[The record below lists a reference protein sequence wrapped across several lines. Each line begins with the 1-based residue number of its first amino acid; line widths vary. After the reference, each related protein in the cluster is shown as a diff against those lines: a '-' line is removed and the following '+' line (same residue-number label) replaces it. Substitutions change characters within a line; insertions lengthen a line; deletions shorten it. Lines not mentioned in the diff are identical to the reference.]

1 MSATKVNV
9 GNNKKDCDV
18 HLCPGQNLYS
28 GINYFTDEFSKAD
41 SLEEDLFNLASGIY
55 ATDLA
60 VHRQD
65 REHYIRT
72 IDLNVEVVNLHAFA
86 RIKSLLESALFTV
99 SRDNWNINFVQ
110 KKGAAVT
117 NFDWQNNEGA
127 VLLFSG
133 GIDSMCAAAQFVS
146 EKRNLVL
153 VSHNS
158 HGNHVID
165 SCQRNVH
172 AALEKHFTQ
181 TIKHI
186 HIKVYGRKHG
196 SYKFPEPGDRENTQR
211 TRSFLF
217 LTLAAL
223 VTRRS
228 GFNKVLYM
236 AENGQFAIHLPLN
249 QARVGPFSTHTAD
262 PQFVSDAQ
270 EIFRTLLSNPAFEI
284 QNPFLY
290 KTKAEVFAV
299 LPAALQKE
307 VHHSAS
313 CWKISHV
320 PRNQHCGFCIPC
332 ISRRIAIEFNGI
344 NVNEYHFDI
353 FKADLNT
360 LRDDDDKKRN
370 LIDYL
375 EFVSKFKFVT
385 RANQND
391 LLNEFPELYNTAFN
405 KDKALNLYERVS
417 AQSFSVFKKYPQVL
431 KIIG

>member
-1 MSATKVNV
+1 MTAIKVNV
-9 GNNKKDCDV
+9 GNNKKGCEV
-18 HLCPGQNLYS
+18 HLCPGQNLFT
-28 GINYFTDEFSKAD
+28 GIRYFVDEFGNAN

-60 VHRQD
+60 VHRQE
-65 REHYIRT
+65 REHYIRS
-72 IDLNVEVVNLHAFA
+72 IDLNVEVVNLHAFE
-86 RIKSLLESALFTV
+86 RIKNLLEKALLTV

-110 KKGAAVT
+110 KKGTAVSD
-117 NFDWQNNEGA
+117 FDWQNKQGA

-158 HGNHVID
+158 HGNVVID
-165 SCQRNVH
+165 NCQRNIHSV
-172 AALEKHFTQ
+172 LEKHFKQ

-186 HIKVYGRKHG
+186 HIKVYGRKQG
-196 SYKFPEPGDRENTQR
+196 AYDFPEERENTQR

-223 VTRRS
+223 ITRRS
-228 GFNKVLYM
+228 GFSKVLYM

-249 QARVGPFSTHTAD
+249 QSRVGPFSTHTAD
-262 PQFVSDAQ
+262 PHFVSDAQ
-270 EIFRTLLSNPAFEI
+270 EIFRMLLTNPTFQI
-284 QNPFLY
+284 VNPFLY

-299 LPAALQKE
+299 LPKALQKE

-320 PRNQHCGFCIPC
+320 PGNKHCGFCVPC
-332 ISRRIAIEFNGI
+332 ISRRIAIEYNGI
-344 NVNEYHFDI
+344 SFSEYQHDI
-353 FKADLNT
+353 FNTDLNT
-360 LRDDDDKKRN
+360 LSDDDDKKRN

-375 EFVSKFKFVT
+375 EFVSKFKKVT
-385 RANQND
+385 KANRND
-391 LLNEFPELYNTAFN
+391 LLNEFPELYNPSFDT
-405 KDKALNLYERVS
+405 DSALNLFNRVS
-417 AQSFSVFKKYPQVL
+417 TQSFEVFKNYPQVL

>member
-1 MSATKVNV
+1 MSATKINI
-9 GNNKKDCDV
+9 GNNKNGCDM

-28 GINYFTDEFSKAD
+28 GIDYFINEFGAAN

-55 ATDLA
+55 ATDLV

-72 IDLNVEVVNLHAFA
+72 IDLNVEVVNLHAFE
-86 RIKSLLESALFTV
+86 RIKSLLESALLTV

-110 KKGAAVT
+110 KTGTAVT
-117 NFDWQNNEGA
+117 DCSWQNNEGA

-133 GIDSMCAAAQFVS
+133 GIDSMCAAAQFIG
-146 EKRNLVL
+146 ENRNLVL

-165 SCQRNVH
+165 NCQRNVH
-172 AALEKHFTQ
+172 DALQKHFKQ

-196 SYKFPEPGDRENTQR
+196 SYNFPEERENTQR

-228 GFNKVLYM
+228 GYNKVLYM

-262 PQFVSDAQ
+262 PQFVNDAQ
-270 EIFRTLLSNPAFEI
+270 EIFRTLLSNPFFEI

-299 LPAALQKE
+299 LPDDLQKE
-307 VHHSAS
+307 IHHSAT

-320 PRNQHCGFCIPC
+320 PGNQHCGFCIPC
-332 ISRRIAIEFNGI
+332 ISRRIAIEFNGVT
-344 NVNEYHFDI
+344 VNEYQHDI
-353 FKADLNT
+353 FETDPNT
-360 LRDDDDKKRN
+360 LKDDDDKKRN

-375 EFVSKFKFVT
+375 EFVSKFRKVT
-385 RANQND
+385 KANEND
-391 LLNEFPELYNTAFN
+391 LLNEFPELYNPAF
-405 KDKALNLYERVS
+405 DKAKALKLYERVS
-417 AQSFSVFKKYPQVL
+417 AQSFAVFKNYPQVL
-431 KIIG
+431 KIMG

>member
-1 MSATKVNV
+1 MSAIKVNV
-9 GNNKKDCDV
+9 GNNKNGCDI

-28 GINYFTDEFSKAD
+28 GIDYFSKEFGDAN
-41 SLEEDLFNLASGIY
+41 SLEKDLFNLASGIF
-55 ATDLA
+55 ATDLV

-72 IDLNVEVVNLHAFA
+72 IEVNVEVVNLHAFE
-86 RIKSLLESALFTV
+86 RIKSLLESALLTV
-99 SRDNWNINFVQ
+99 SRDNWKINFVQ
-110 KKGAAVT
+110 QKGTAVT
-117 NFDWQNNEGA
+117 DFVWQNNEGA

-133 GIDSMCAAAQFVS
+133 GIDSMCAAAQFIQ
-146 EKRNLVL
+146 ENKNLVL

-158 HGNHVID
+158 HGNQVID
-165 SCQRNVH
+165 TCQRNVH
-172 AALEKHFTQ
+172 DALQKHFKQ

-196 SYKFPEPGDRENTQR
+196 SYDFPEERENTQR

-270 EIFRTLLSNPAFEI
+270 EIFRTLLSNLIFEI

-299 LPAALQKE
+299 LPIALQKE
-307 VHHSAS
+307 VRHSAS

-320 PRNQHCGFCIPC
+320 PGNQHCGFCIPC

-344 NVNEYHFDI
+344 TINEYQHDI
-353 FKADLNT
+353 FNIDMNSLS
-360 LRDDDDKKRN
+360 DDDDKKRN

-375 EFVSKFKFVT
+375 EFVSKFKKVT
-385 RANQND
+385 RANEND
-391 LLNEFPELYNTAFN
+391 LLNEFPELYNPAFD
-405 KDKALNLYERVS
+405 KVKALELYERVS
-417 AQSFSVFKKYPQVL
+417 HQSFTVFKNYPLVS

>member
-1 MSATKVNV
+1 MAALKVNV
-9 GNNKKDCDV
+9 GINKKDCDV
-18 HLCPGQNLYS
+18 HLCPGKNLFT
-28 GINYFTDEFSKAD
+28 GIKYFTDEFGSPN
-41 SLEEDLFNLASGIY
+41 SLEEDLFNLAAGIY

-60 VHRQD
+60 VHRQE
-65 REHYIRT
+65 REHYIRS
-72 IDLNVEVVNLHAFA
+72 IDLNVEVVNKHAFQ
-86 RIKSLLESALFTV
+86 RIKDLLEKALLTV

-110 KKGAAVT
+110 KKGSAVSD
-117 NFDWQNNEGA
+117 FDWKKNEGA

-158 HGNHVID
+158 HGNVVID
-165 SCQRNVH
+165 NCQRNVH
-172 AALEKHFTQ
+172 AALEKYFKQ

-196 SYKFPEPGDRENTQR
+196 TFDFPEERENTQR

-217 LTLAAL
+217 LVLAAL
-223 VTRRS
+223 ITRRS

-262 PQFVSDAQ
+262 PHFVSDAQ
-270 EIFRTLLSNPAFEI
+270 EIFRMLLSNSTFEI
-284 QNPFLY
+284 VNPFLY

-299 LPAALQKE
+299 LPKELQKE

-320 PRNQHCGFCIPC
+320 PGNKHCGFCIPC
-332 ISRRIAIEFNGI
+332 ISRRIAIEHNGI
-344 NVNEYHFDI
+344 SFREYQHDI
-353 FKADLNT
+353 FNTDLNT
-360 LRDDDDKKRN
+360 LSDDDDKKRN

-375 EFVSKFKFVT
+375 EFISKFKKVT
-385 RANQND
+385 KANKND
-391 LLNEFPELYNTAFN
+391 LLNEFPELYNTAFET
-405 KDKALNLYERVS
+405 DSALNLFHRVS
-417 AQSFSVFKKYPQVL
+417 TQSFEVFKNYPQVL

>member
-1 MSATKVNV
+1 MSSTKVNV
-9 GNNKKDCDV
+9 GNNKKGCDV

-28 GINYFTDEFSKAD
+28 GINYFTDEFGNAN

-72 IDLNVEVVNLHAFA
+72 IELNVEVVNLHAFA
-86 RIKSLLESALFTV
+86 RIKSLLESALLTV
-99 SRDNWNINFVQ
+99 SRDNWYINFVQ
-110 KKGAAVT
+110 KSGTAVT
-117 NFDWQNNEGA
+117 DFAWQNNEGA

-133 GIDSMCAAAQFVS
+133 GIDSMCAAAKFVS
-146 EKRNLVL
+146 ENQNLVL

-165 SCQRNVH
+165 TCQRNVH
-172 AALEKHFTQ
+172 DALHKHFKQ
-181 TIKHI
+181 IIKHI
-186 HIKVYGRKHG
+186 HIKVYGRNQG
-196 SYKFPEPGDRENTQR
+196 SYKFPEPGSRENTQR

-217 LTLAAL
+217 LTMAAL

-270 EIFRTLLSNPAFEI
+270 DIFRTLLSNPDFEI

-290 KTKAEVFAV
+290 KTKADVFAM
-299 LPAALQKE
+299 LPASLQKE
-307 VHHSAS
+307 VHYSAS

-320 PRNQHCGFCIPC
+320 PGNQHCGFCIPC

-344 NVNEYHFDI
+344 TLNEYQHDI
-353 FKADLNT
+353 FNTDLNT
-360 LRDDDDKKRN
+360 LSDDNDKKRN

-375 EFVSKFKFVT
+375 EFVSKFRKVT
-385 RANQND
+385 KANEND
-391 LLNEFPELYNTAFN
+391 LLSEFPELYNPAID
-405 KDKALNLYERVS
+405 KGKALKLYERVS
-417 AQSFSVFKKYPQVL
+417 SQSFTVFKNYPQVL

>member
-9 GNNKKDCDV
+9 GSNKKECDV

-28 GINYFTDEFSKAD
+28 GIDYFTKEFGNAN

-60 VHRQD
+60 VPRQD
-65 REHYIRT
+65 REHYIRS
-72 IDLNVEVVNLHAFA
+72 IDLNVEVVNLHAFE
-86 RIKSLLESALFTV
+86 RIKKTLESALLTV

-110 KKGAAVT
+110 KRGTAVT
-117 NFDWQNNEGA
+117 DFNWQNKEGA

-146 EKRNLVL
+146 ENRDLVL

-158 HGNHVID
+158 QGNHVID
-165 SCQRNVH
+165 NCQRNVH
-172 AALEKHFTQ
+172 GALEKHFKQ
-181 TIKHI
+181 KIKHI
-186 HIKVYGRKHG
+186 HIKVYGRNHG
-196 SYKFPEPGDRENTQR
+196 TFKFPEDRENTQR

-262 PQFVSDAQ
+262 PHFVSDAQ
-270 EIFRTLLSNPAFEI
+270 EIFRTLLSNPSFEI
-284 QNPFLY
+284 LNPFLY
-290 KTKAEVFAV
+290 KTKAEVFSV
-299 LPAALQKE
+299 LPKPLQKE

-320 PRNQHCGFCIPC
+320 PGNQHCGFCIPC

-344 NVNEYHFDI
+344 SINEYQNDI
-353 FKADLNT
+353 FNTDLNT
-360 LRDDDDKKRN
+360 LSDDDDKKRN

-375 EFVSKFKFVT
+375 EFVSKFKKVT
-385 RANQND
+385 KANQND
-391 LLNEFPELYNTAFN
+391 LLNEFPELYNPAFD
-405 KDKALNLYERVS
+405 KDAALKLYERVS
-417 AQSFSVFKKYPQVL
+417 AQSFEVFKKYPQVL

>member
-1 MSATKVNV
+1 MSITKVNV
-9 GNNKKDCDV
+9 GDNGEGCDV
-18 HLCPGQNLYS
+18 HLCPGQNLYT
-28 GINYFTDEFSKAD
+28 GIDYFTKEFGSTN

-55 ATDLA
+55 AADLA
-60 VHRQD
+60 IHRQE
-65 REHYIRT
+65 REHYIRN
-72 IDLNVEVVNLHAFA
+72 IDLNIEVVNLHAFE
-86 RIKSLLESALFTV
+86 RIKNLLESSLLTV
-99 SRDNWNINFVQ
+99 SRDNWNIKFVQ
-110 KKGAAVT
+110 KKGNST
-117 NFDWQNNEGA
+117 SDFDWKNNEGA

-146 EKRNLVL
+146 EQRNLAL

-158 HGNHVID
+158 HGNVVID
-165 SCQRNVH
+165 NCQRNVH
-172 AALEKHFTQ
+172 AALEKHFKQ

-196 SYKFPEPGDRENTQR
+196 SFQFPEERENTQR

-223 VTRRS
+223 VTRRC

-262 PQFVSDAQ
+262 PQFVCDAQ
-270 EIFRTLLSNPAFEI
+270 EIFRMLLGNPTFEI

-299 LPAALQKE
+299 LPIALKKE
-307 VHHSAS
+307 VSHSAS

-320 PRNQHCGFCIPC
+320 PGNQHCGFCIPC
-332 ISRRIAIEFNGI
+332 ISRRIALEYNGI
-344 NVNEYHFDI
+344 TVSEYQHDI
-353 FKADLNT
+353 FNIDLNT
-360 LRDDDDKKRN
+360 LSDDDDRKRN

-375 EFVSKFKFVT
+375 EFVSKFKKVT

-391 LLNEFPELYNTAFN
+391 LLNEFPELYNPAFDTN
-405 KDKALNLYERVS
+405 MALKLYERVS
-417 AQSFSVFKKYPQVL
+417 DQSFSVFKKYPQVL

>member
-1 MSATKVNV
+1 MTATKVNV
-9 GNNKKDCDV
+9 GNNKRDCDV

-28 GINYFTDEFSKAD
+28 GINYFTDEFGNAD

-60 VHRQD
+60 VHRQN

-72 IDLNVEVVNLHAFA
+72 IDLNVEVVNLHAFE
-86 RIKSLLESALFTV
+86 RIKNLLESALLTV

-110 KKGAAVT
+110 KKGTAVT
-117 NFDWQNNEGA
+117 SFTWQNNEGA

-158 HGNHVID
+158 HGNVVID
-165 SCQRNVH
+165 NCQRNVH
-172 AALEKHFTQ
+172 SALEKYFKQ

-196 SYKFPEPGDRENTQR
+196 SFQFPEERENTQR

-262 PQFVSDAQ
+262 PQFVTDTQ
-270 EIFRTLLSNPAFEI
+270 EIFRTLLSNPDFAI

-290 KTKAEVFAV
+290 KTKAEVFEV
-299 LPAALQKE
+299 LPVALKKE
-307 VHHSAS
+307 VHQSAS

-320 PRNQHCGFCIPC
+320 PGNQHCGFCIPC
-332 ISRRIAIEFNGI
+332 ISRRIAIEYNGI
-344 NVNEYHFDI
+344 KVNEYQHDI
-353 FKADLNT
+353 FNTDLNS
-360 LRDDDDKKRN
+360 LKDDDDKKRN

-375 EFVSKFKFVT
+375 EFVSKFKKVT
-385 RANQND
+385 KANQND
-391 LLNEFPELYNTAFN
+391 LLNEFPELYNPAFD
-405 KDKALNLYERVS
+405 KDKALKLYERVS
-417 AQSFSVFKKYPQVL
+417 AQSFSVFKNYPKVL

>member
-1 MSATKVNV
+1 MAVIKVNV
-9 GNNKKDCDV
+9 GSNKKGCDV
-18 HLCPGQNLYS
+18 HLCPGENLYS
-28 GINYFTDEFSKAD
+28 GIDYFTKEFKNAN

-60 VHRQD
+60 VCRQE

-72 IDLNVEVVNLHAFA
+72 IDLNVEVVNLHAFE
-86 RIKSLLESALFTV
+86 RIKNLLESALLTV
-99 SRDNWNINFVQ
+99 SRDNWNINFIQ
-110 KKGAAVT
+110 KKGTAVT
-117 NFDWQNNEGA
+117 DFDWQNNEGA

-146 EKRNLVL
+146 ENKNLVL

-158 HGNHVID
+158 HGNVVID
-165 SCQRNVH
+165 TCQRNVH
-172 AALEKHFTQ
+172 AALEKHFKQ

-196 SYKFPEPGDRENTQR
+196 SFAFPEERENTQR

-262 PQFVSDAQ
+262 PHFVSDAQ
-270 EIFRTLLSNPAFEI
+270 EIFRTLLSNPLFEI
-284 QNPFLY
+284 LNPFLY
-290 KTKAEVFAV
+290 NTKAEVFSV
-299 LPAALQKE
+299 LPRPLQNE

-320 PRNQHCGFCIPC
+320 PGNQHCGFCIPC

-344 NVNEYHFDI
+344 FVNEYQCDI
-353 FKADLNT
+353 FNTDLNT
-360 LRDDDDKKRN
+360 LGDDDDRKRN

-375 EFVSKFKFVT
+375 EFVLKFKNIT
-385 RANQND
+385 EANQND
-391 LLNEFPELYNTAFN
+391 LLNEFPELYNPAF
-405 KDKALNLYERVS
+405 DRDLALKLYERVS
-417 AQSFSVFKKYPQVL
+417 SQSFEVFKKYPHVL